1 MKKGFI
7 KTLEAVIAVILIVSF
22 LFYVINKSGVRES
35 EVPKNIEEAQRFIL
49 NTVSENK
56 TFRECIIKSGV
67 SVDNGLACKIDG
79 ADLGNCVFG
88 INQFIKKNIPAGYD
102 YECEICGQVESCVD
116 LPPET
121 LKKSVYVK
129 DSFIAAEQPKIFRL
143 YIWRKG

>member
-49 NTVSENK
+49 NEISEDK
-56 TFRECIIKSGV
+56 EFRGCIIDNFGGCKTGSGCV
-67 SVDNGLACKIDG
+67 S
-79 ADLGNCVFG
+79 DLNE
-88 INQFIKKNIPAGYD
+88 FIKKNIPAGYD